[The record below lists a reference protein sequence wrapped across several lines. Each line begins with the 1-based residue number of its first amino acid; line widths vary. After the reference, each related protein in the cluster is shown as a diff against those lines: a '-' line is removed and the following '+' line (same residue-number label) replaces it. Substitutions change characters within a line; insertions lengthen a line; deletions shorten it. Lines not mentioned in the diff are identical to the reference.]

1 MTAQGASPQV
11 WRVGVASVVF
21 VTRHQHIAF
30 AEADTVA
37 PDFMAAISA
46 RVPVATACCYG
57 CSPVSSFMGRDR
69 AVRLPFVQYV
79 RVGFLITH

>member
-21 VTRHQHIAF
+21 ATRHQHIAF

-37 PDFMAAISA
+37 PDFMLLYQRVFLWQQLAAA
-46 RVPVATACCYG
+46 
-57 CSPVSSFMGRDR
+57 
-69 AVRLPFVQYV
+69 AVRLSAVLWAETALSGCCSLNMSGRMF
-79 RVGFLITH
+79 